1 MLKRINF
8 VTVPVADQARA
19 LEFYTTK
26 LGLRVFTDQKVGD
39 MRWIEL
45 QIPRAETRLVLYE
58 DSAHRPDPAKPTVA
72 FIADDVEATYDEL
85 RAKGVEFTT
94 APTKVHWGEHAIF
107 KDSEGNLVLFA
118 KG

>member
-8 VTVPVADQARA
+8 VTVAVADQARA
-19 LEFYTTK
+19 LDFYTTK
-26 LGLRVFTDQKVGD
+26 LGLRVFTDQTLGD

-45 QIPRAETRLVLYE
+45 QVPHAETRVVLFK
-58 DSAHRPDPAKPTVA
+58 DDAHRPDPHKPSLAFVADNVVATYEELRSKGVA
-72 FIADDVEATYDEL
+72 F
-85 RAKGVEFTT
+85 TT
-94 APTKVHWGEHAIF
+94 PPTKAPWGEHAIF